1 MYDFNTGIP
10 KLSLASDGVREW
22 GGEGIGRPYICCLSA
37 IVIFRLLVGDIDPCL
52 SWAETIL
59 CCKPF
64 DSFADRD
71 PIVKNYI
78 TKVITPCPEG
88 MNSQIYYDCIAIQSL
103 DSQSLLHHNV
113 ILQKD

>member
-1 MYDFNTGIP
+1 MWVNPILNIIGVNSLMLESSQLNIYIP

-59 CCKPF
+59 CCKPL

-71 PIVKNYI
+71 PKVKNYI
-78 TKVITPCPEG
+78 
-88 MNSQIYYDCIAIQSL
+88 IYNLYRQL
-103 DSQSLLHHNV
+103 
-113 ILQKD
+113 KDWK